1 MARRLLLALLVAA
14 WSVSLAAAG
23 PAPRTIR
30 VSMTSFKFE
39 PNIIRLVAGERVVLE
54 LVNEDPQRP
63 HNLASEL
70 FNQVELTVRGEFRQ
84 GTTADGRRFVFVDAG
99 KRAEVEFTVPRV
111 NSGQVGFL
119 CSVGQHAAQGMTGA
133 FVVQPSL

>member
-1 MARRLLLALLVAA
+1 MARRLLLALLVAV

-70 FNQVELTVRGEFRQ
+70 FNQVELTVRGSSARAPPRTDA
-84 GTTADGRRFVFVDAG
+84 GSCSWTRASGRRWSSPYPG
-99 KRAEVEFTVPRV
+99 
-111 NSGQVGFL
+111 
-119 CSVGQHAAQGMTGA
+119 
-133 FVVQPSL
+133 